1 LEAADPKLHPPKQ
14 DGEQVDEAHPIAEIG
29 HQQQGISS
37 FPEGVELVEL
47 KKILKEIKTVNFSLV
62 GKEKLMSAIKSRSR
76 GSRVFAKEI
85 DSGALISSLYEKQAI
100 LEGQKRI
107 NGELSLR
114 MDSLT
119 EVQENQED
127 LAREVTANAA
137 RLLQQ
142 QEAVSRMRKM
152 EQAIK
157 QQRTVIG
164 QLEHSFEKSEMDKR
178 VNEALEQQRERLDRL
193 RERKQD
199 DLKRVYRIIKE
210 NNQQAGGLFA
220 KYITVLPRVKH
231 AEEKLIKLNEQYAR
245 LTSL

>member
-1 LEAADPKLHPPKQ
+1 
-14 DGEQVDEAHPIAEIG
+14 
-29 HQQQGISS
+29 
-37 FPEGVELVEL
+37 
-47 KKILKEIKTVNFSLV
+47 
-62 GKEKLMSAIKSRSR
+62 
-76 GSRVFAKEI
+76 
-85 DSGALISSLYEKQAI
+85 
-100 LEGQKRI
+100 
-107 NGELSLR
+107 
-114 MDSLT
+114 
-119 EVQENQED
+119 
-127 LAREVTANAA
+127 
-137 RLLQQ
+137 
-142 QEAVSRMRKM
+142 MRKM